1 MNNNASTSPNF
12 DSEEHVYVKPE
23 KRIHDEASLKKF
35 HNSLNAI
42 DLAKFIVEA
51 Q

>member
-1 MNNNASTSPNF
+1 MNNNATTASNF
-12 DSEEHVYVKPE
+12 DSEEHVYIKPE

-35 HNSLNAI
+35 HSSANAI

-51 Q
+51 

>member
-1 MNNNASTSPNF
+1 MINNASISPNF
-12 DSEEHVYVKPE
+12 DSEEHLYIKPE

-35 HNSLNAI
+35 HNSTNAI

-51 Q
+51 

>member
-1 MNNNASTSPNF
+1 MNNNTTTASNF
-12 DSEEHVYVKPE
+12 DSEEHVYIKPE

-35 HNSLNAI
+35 QSSTNAI

-51 Q
+51 